1 VSARRRPARTHRV
14 VCLLLAALVVAW
26 ADAASAGP
34 PIAPGTELTLER
46 AVEIALQYHPA
57 RKAAESQAQSAR
69 ERVGEARSEILPQV
83 FGVAE
88 YLRAT
93 DNGIG
98 DTAYLTAPGISRA
111 PTTGRHVNQL
121 TETFDNYTAGI
132 SAFQYL
138 FDFGRA
144 RGLIAQRDAEADA
157 QRARLRLVELDLVF
171 EVSKAYFDLVGTRE
185 IVRVFEQAVKQRGAH
200 LEEARVKS
208 KAGLRPEIDTYTAQ
222 AELARTQLHLVDA
235 RNAAATAKV
244 TLDTAMGLGEQAPDY
259 RQPDALPKAEPL
271 ADPLEAHLQRAFAE
285 RPDLKML
292 EDDARAA
299 GAEVTEYK
307 SDYLPTLGAAAGVNT
322 RGQTATPGT
331 NFYAGLVVSWPI
343 FNGFLTDHEAAEA
356 RLRQDA
362 VRHAI
367 EDLRQRVVLDVQ
379 RSYLDC
385 QASLE
390 RIREADQT
398 LAASRVEL
406 DLATKRYETGLG
418 SIIELTDA
426 QRRFTE
432 DGAAYV
438 RALAGFSVARA
449 ALARDTGVG
458 LPRG

>member
-1 VSARRRPARTHRV
+1 LPLVAT
-14 VCLLLAALVVAW
+14 LLLAGSCVGAE
-26 ADAASAGP
+26 DS
-34 PIAPGTELTLER
+34 PIKPGTELTLER
-46 AVEIALQYHPA
+46 AVEIALRYHPA
-57 RKAAESQAQSAR
+57 RMAAESQAQAAG
-69 ERVGEARSEILPQV
+69 ERVDQARSGILPQV
-83 FGVAE
+83 YGVAE
-88 YLRAT
+88 YLRGT

-98 DTAYLTAPGISRA
+98 DTAYLPALGIPRA
-111 PTTGRHVNQL
+111 PTAGRHVNQL
-121 TETFDNYTAGI
+121 TETFDNYTGGI

-138 FDFGRA
+138 FDFGRT

-171 EVSKAYFDLVGTRE
+171 EVSKAYFDLVGARE
-185 IVRVFEQAVKQRGAH
+185 IVKVFEQAVGQRREH
-200 LEEARVKS
+200 LNEAKVKG
-208 KAGLRPEIDTYTAQ
+208 KAGLRPEIDTYTAD
-222 AELARTQLHLVDA
+222 AELARAQLHLVDA

-244 TLDTAMGLGEQAPDY
+244 TLDAAMGLGERALEY
-259 RQPDALPKAEPL
+259 RQPDVLPSPEPL
-271 ADPLEAHLQRAFAE
+271 VQPLESYVRRAFE
-285 RPDLKML
+285 NRPDLKML

-299 GAEVTEYK
+299 GAEIVEYK
-307 SDYLPTLGAAAGVNT
+307 SDYLPSVGAAAGVNT

-343 FNGFLTDHEAAEA
+343 FNGFLTDHEVAEA

-367 EDLRQRVVLDVQ
+367 ADLRQRVVLDVQ
-379 RSYLDC
+379 RGFLDF

-390 RIREADQT
+390 RIREVDQT

-418 SIIELTDA
+418 NIIELTDA

-432 DGAAYV
+432 DGAASV
-438 RALAGFSVARA
+438 RALAGFSIAKA
-449 ALARDTGVG
+449 ALARDTGTG